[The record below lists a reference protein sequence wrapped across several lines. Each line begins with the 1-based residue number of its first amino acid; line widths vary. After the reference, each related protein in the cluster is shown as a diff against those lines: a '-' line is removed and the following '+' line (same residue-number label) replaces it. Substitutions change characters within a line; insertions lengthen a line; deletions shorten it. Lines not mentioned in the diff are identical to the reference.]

1 MRASASV
8 SQYGSMDNQ
17 ALVQKATALVEPK
30 KLVGQTVFGEVGS
43 ALVTDKGNVYVGAS
57 LHASCGI
64 GVCGEH
70 VAIFNMLTNG
80 ETQIKKIV
88 AVGSEGMYRPCGR
101 CRELMYQ
108 VDLKNA
114 DTDVIIGEGEI
125 VKLKDLLPKYWQ

>member
-1 MRASASV
+1 MSFFGRIKYMKDGELIKKAK
-8 SQYGSMDNQ
+8 D
-17 ALVQKATALVEPK
+17 LVKPK
-30 KLVGQTVFGEVGS
+30 KLSREAVAGEVGS
-43 ALVTDKGNVYVGAS
+43 ALITDKGNVYTGIS

-70 VAIFNMLTNG
+70 TAIGNMLTNG
-80 ETQIKKIV
+80 ETRIKKIV
-88 AVGSEGMYRPCGR
+88 AVGAEGIYRPCGR

-114 DTDVIIGEGEI
+114 DTDVIIGENEI